1 MRVNPFARL
10 NRDSNN
16 VKGDCSYINDFGA
29 GVFERVCQLDSYSA
43 RAMVHAGVAGYE
55 ECKYGE
61 IQIDQNYLADIYWAQ
76 VGNKDFVALWV
87 EGGSLVCNDAVVFGV
102 YNHDGKYY
110 LTKCNISAL
119 RAVMIINPNLHI
131 SERMAKGI
139 DAAVGI

>member
-16 VKGDCSYINDFGA
+16 VKGDCSYIYDFGPR
-29 GVFERVCQLDSYSA
+29 VFDVVCQLDSYSA
-43 RAMVHAGVAGYE
+43 RAMIMAGVSGYE
-55 ECKYGE
+55 ESKYGE
-61 IQIDQNYLADIYWAQ
+61 VDSHAAYVDQMFWAD

-87 EGGSLVCNDAVVFGV
+87 EGGSLVCDDAVVFGV

-110 LTKCNISAL
+110 LTKCFIAKL
-119 RAVMIINPNLHI
+119 IAAVKTKQTLHI
-131 SERMAKGI
+131 SERMRLGI

>member
-1 MRVNPFARL
+1 MRVNPFSTL

-16 VKGDCSYINDFGA
+16 VKGDCSYINDFGS

-43 RAMVHAGVAGYE
+43 RAMIMAGVSGYE
-55 ECKYGE
+55 ESKYGE
-61 IQIDQNYLADIYWAQ
+61 VDSHAAYVDQMFWAD
-76 VGNKDFVALWV
+76 VGNKYFVALWV
-87 EGGSLVCNDAVVFGV
+87 EGGSLVCDDAVVFGV
-102 YNHDGKYY
+102 YNHDGRYY
-110 LTKCNISAL
+110 LTKCNTSAL